1 MQVSSIKLSLIDCDQ
16 TVQAKTDLDDTQNN
30 ALSSFIERIKEE
42 LVTGETATLEIEG
55 HEKSPVRFEI
65 TQAV

>member
-1 MQVSSIKLSLIDCDQ
+1 MNTFKLSLINSDQ
-16 TVQAKTDLDDTQNN
+16 AIQARTDLDDTQF
-30 ALSSFIERIKEE
+30 SSFIKRVKEE

-55 HEKSPVRFEI
+55 YEKSSLRFEI